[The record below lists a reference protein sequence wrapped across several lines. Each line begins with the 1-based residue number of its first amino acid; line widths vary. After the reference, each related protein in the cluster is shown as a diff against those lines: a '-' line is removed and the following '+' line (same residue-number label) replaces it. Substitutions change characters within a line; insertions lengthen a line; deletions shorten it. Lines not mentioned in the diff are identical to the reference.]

1 MVWNGDH
8 AEFATVVGARSAV
21 AACLLHPSF
30 VGSGLSL
37 SRCIML
43 RVMRNGP
50 SSGNALLPEGLQIL
64 RRRLPEGWKAG
75 DVRDGPSPFDATV
88 RLRAPGGAEGRLV
101 LRTMARLDPR
111 GVVSVA
117 ALAEKAA
124 ARGPL
129 LIVSPYLSPS
139 TRERLREAEISF
151 LDLTGNARLV
161 MSKPG
166 LFIETQGASEDP
178 DRKVR
183 PARSL
188 SGPKAGRIVRA
199 LIDRKRLPGVREL
212 AAATRVDAG
221 YVSRVLSLLD
231 SEALITRGGRG
242 RIERVDWPALLRRW
256 AREAPLESR
265 GEVRSFL
272 EPRGLSSLLPRVGE
286 SGGTYAVTGGLAAA
300 RFAPI
305 APARLAV
312 IWVRSS
318 ATTAERLELRP
329 AESGANV
336 LLVEPTDD
344 LVFEGATE
352 HRGVRYAAPSQVAA
366 DLLTSPGRGPA
377 EGEALLKWMREN
389 EEAWRG

>member
-231 SEALITRGGRG
+231 SEALITRAGAAESSASTGPLSLGAGRG
-242 RIERVDWPALLRRW
+242 KLPWSRAAKCAPSSSL
-256 AREAPLESR
+256 EASP
-265 GEVRSFL
+265 
-272 EPRGLSSLLPRVGE
+272 LSSLG
-286 SGGTYAVTGGLAAA
+286 
-300 RFAPI
+300 
-305 APARLAV
+305 
-312 IWVRSS
+312 S
-318 ATTAERLELRP
+318 ASP
-329 AESGANV
+329 
-336 LLVEPTDD
+336 
-344 LVFEGATE
+344 
-352 HRGVRYAAPSQVAA
+352 AAP
-366 DLLTSPGRGPA
+366 TR
-377 EGEALLKWMREN
+377 
-389 EEAWRG
+389 